1 MPDTIHNTFLS
12 RRRFFRRAKGSTLLP
27 ESSTVH
33 FQALFF
39 RNLIPVMKKTS
50 QRKKKPE
57 HQKSHPD
64 HIKSCQHIS
73 RKICPVQKRQHRI
86 CFRQKPVF
94 PNTAGSRTCIPRTI
108 PHTVRKAR
116 ITGFLALPCFSTFS
130 SPKGRSP
137 TPEKHREMHTHPGS
151 SISRKTC
158 YRYPPRFPENIPLF
172 PVLHSKS

>member
-50 QRKKKPE
+50 QRKRSPNTRN
-57 HQKSHPD
+57 PI
-64 HIKSCQHIS
+64 HITSNLASTFPGRSAPS
-73 RKICPVQKRQHRI
+73 RRGSTGYVSARSL
-86 CFRQKPVF
+86 FF

-116 ITGFLALPCFSTFS
+116 ITGFLALPVFLLFQAQKAEA
-130 SPKGRSP
+130 PLRK
-137 TPEKHREMHTHPGS
+137 KHREMHTHPGS